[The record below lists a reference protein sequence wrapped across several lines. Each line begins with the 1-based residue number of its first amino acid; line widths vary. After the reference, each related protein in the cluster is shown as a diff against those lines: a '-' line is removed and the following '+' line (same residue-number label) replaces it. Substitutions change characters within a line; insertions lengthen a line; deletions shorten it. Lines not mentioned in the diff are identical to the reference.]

1 MNRRTAPTLHANQ
14 DTTRDCLSSW
24 ASSGAHVLRR
34 AVRCVSGSRCNFFN
48 ASTVQRRQFLGHFFS
63 VPLAPLAASSWNFSY
78 CLTRSL
84 YCSTTLLYFSTVA
97 FRSVASCFIS
107 SFCFL
112 MSSFCRLIFSLALSL
127 ASL

>member
-1 MNRRTAPTLHANQ
+1 MRNGFLLFSCNDGGSGLSLGFLRRARPLY
-14 DTTRDCLSSW
+14 
-24 ASSGAHVLRR
+24 RR
-34 AVRCVSGSRCNFFN
+34 AVRCVSGSRCNVFN

-63 VPLAPLAASSWNFSY
+63 VPLAPLAASSCNFSY

-112 MSSFCRLIFSLALSL
+112 MSSFCRLMFSLALSM